1 MPYHFKHAGQHSCEA
16 VVLSCIDFR
25 FWSAIVEHIQNEL
38 KITDFDFPSLP
49 GAAKTINNS
58 HNDSADLALSCIDVP
73 VRLHGVQKIIIINHA
88 DCGAYGGLSCF
99 NHDHDKERNFHRQQ
113 LLEARQKVA
122 VEYPGKNLRT
132 LFLSFHKDDDLLN
145 IEITEIH

>member
-88 DCGAYGGLSCF
+88 DCGAYGGRAHF
-99 NHDHDKERNFHRQQ
+99 NHDQLAELAFHSAELQAARVKLSAKYPDKE
-113 LLEARQKVA
+113 VI
-122 VEYPGKNLRT
+122 T
-132 LFLSFHKDDDLLN
+132 LFVQFNPEAETIDILTIN
-145 IEITEIH
+145 